1 MKRPELTRRQLIKQ
15 AWTVFGSALLTL
27 PLEAQQSRSRAA
39 GPLRVTCVGG
49 HPDDPESGC
58 AGTLA
63 RYAESGHRVTIV
75 YLTRGERGIA
85 GKSNEEAAAIRT
97 AECEEACRIL
107 GVRAVYAGQMD
118 GSADFT
124 RGRVDEMEKLLF
136 VENPEVVF
144 THWPMDTHM
153 DHQAAS
159 LCTMR
164 ACLALKARPQLYLFE
179 VNTGSQTFGFS
190 PNTYVDIT
198 GTLEKKKAALVAHK
212 SQNGEG
218 IWKNHHEVIA
228 SWRGR
233 EAGLKAAEAFFHV
246 NRDHSVAELP
256 GL

>member
-1 MKRPELTRRQLIKQ
+1 MQQ
-15 AWTVFGSALLTL
+15 SWTLWGWAMLAL
-27 PLEAQQSRSRAA
+27 PLEGHQPGSNPPG
-39 GPLRVTCVGG
+39 GPLSVVCVGG

-63 RYAESGHRVTIV
+63 RYADSGHRVTIV

-85 GKSNEEAAAIRT
+85 GKSNEEAAVIRT
-97 AECEEACRIL
+97 AECEAACKIL
-107 GVRAVYAGQMD
+107 GARAVYAGQID

-124 RGRVDEMEKLLF
+124 RAKVSDMQRLLTD
-136 VENPEVVF
+136 ENPNVVF

-164 ACLALKARPQLYLFE
+164 ACLALKTPPQLFLFE
-179 VNTGSQTFGFS
+179 VNTGSQTFAFS
-190 PNTYVDIT
+190 PNVYLDIT
-198 GTLEKKKAALVAHK
+198 GTVEKKKAALIAHK
-212 SQNGEG
+212 SQNGAA
-218 IWKNHHEVIA
+218 IWKDHHEVIA

-233 EAGLKAAEAFFHV
+233 EAGVKAAEAFFSV
-246 NRDHSVAELP
+246 NRGQSIIKLP